1 MSGAKMNPKHIR
13 AQKEN
18 KIPYEYLVLSVL
30 ESDARVHKSGGDK
43 YGIRNWTIDE
53 ILASTYVGAMCRH
66 LFAWAQGEDLD
77 PDSGEPHLTH
87 LRACCAVVQ
96 DGDKHGKL
104 IDDRLRAESKNPDED
119 CKDGCFYIVQFIR
132 VCGSLRTTTYKGPFP
147 SLEAA
152 ENYAHL
158 NPHRIF
164 GVKSVHA
171 VNPPCQE

>member
-1 MSGAKMNPKHIR
+1 MNPKHIR

-66 LFAWAQGEDLD
+66 LFAWAQGEDTD

-87 LRACCAVVQ
+87 LRACCAVVL

-104 IDDRLRAESKNPDED
+104 VDDRLRAESKNPDKD
-119 CKDGCFYIVQFIR
+119 CENGCSYVVEFSQT
-132 VCGSLRTTTYKGPFP
+132 CGSLITTTFEGPFP
-147 SLEAA
+147 TIETAK
-152 ENYAHL
+152 EYARL
-158 NPHRIF
+158 NPNNIIGFRSI
-164 GVKSVHA
+164 HA
-171 VNPPCQE
+171 VNKP